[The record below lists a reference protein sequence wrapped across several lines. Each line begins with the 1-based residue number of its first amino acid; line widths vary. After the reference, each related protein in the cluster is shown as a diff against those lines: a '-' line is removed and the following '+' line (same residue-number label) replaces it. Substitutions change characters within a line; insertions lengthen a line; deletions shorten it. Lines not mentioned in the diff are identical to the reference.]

1 MANQGCMSLSA
12 YYLEF
17 MATMLRDS
25 VIVCRAPI
33 SNTTSHGKQ
42 EKINSW
48 VSFSS
53 YTSIG
58 LCLVALRAAG
68 ALLKILKTE
77 KSKFQVWQNIQKSV
91 KWIQCQLKWEIKV
104 RASQMGSMFPWSW
117 GGEGT
122 GGWEPRIFKG
132 TGGEKARSRT
142 SKRARSRREMHLL
155 CVWILSKTRTQNVI
169 WLSFSIF
176 WDFWANLNDQAEIR
190 PLG

>member
-25 VIVCRAPI
+25 VIVSRAPI

-58 LCLVALRAAG
+58 LRLVALRAAG
-68 ALLKILKTE
+68 APLKILKTE
-77 KSKFQVWQNIQKSV
+77 KSKFQV
-91 KWIQCQLKWEIKV
+91 
-104 RASQMGSMFPWSW
+104 
-117 GGEGT
+117 
-122 GGWEPRIFKG
+122 
-132 TGGEKARSRT
+132 
-142 SKRARSRREMHLL
+142 
-155 CVWILSKTRTQNVI
+155 
-169 WLSFSIF
+169 
-176 WDFWANLNDQAEIR
+176 
-190 PLG
+190 